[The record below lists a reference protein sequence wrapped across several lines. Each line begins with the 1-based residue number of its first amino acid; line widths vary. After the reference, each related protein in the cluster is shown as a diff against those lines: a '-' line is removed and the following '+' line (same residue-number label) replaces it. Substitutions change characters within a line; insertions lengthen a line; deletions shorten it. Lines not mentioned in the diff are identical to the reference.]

1 MNIPQQRLDR
11 GYEKYREEYEAKAI
25 EVLQS
30 GWYVLGKQVEAFENE
45 FAAYA
50 NARYCRG
57 LASGLDALQIAFRA
71 LKIGPEDEVLGKYI
85 YRKHYGNYHERCN
98 TSIY

>member
-57 LASGLDALQIAFRA
+57 LASGLDALQLSLIH
-71 LKIGPEDEVLGKYI
+71 I
-85 YRKHYGNYHERCN
+85 
-98 TSIY
+98 